1 MMKICGEN
9 SSTEGKLTLSRVF
22 YEIYLR
28 AQYRRKLGSWPNL
41 HTLKSVNEKTLYRKL
56 YGNHEFC
63 ASLADKLAVRD
74 YVKQRIGAEYLVPLI
89 ADFNRLELDSFNSLP
104 NQFAMKATHGCNW
117 NLFVRD
123 KSQLDLPKTVGY
135 FNGLLRRTYGRKSG
149 ELHYRLIPPR
159 ILVEQLLDEYGSSP
173 WNYCYF
179 CYWKGEEFR
188 SALSISSPCK
198 KLSISFDPEMNLLDT
213 NVPECEMARFADP
226 ESHRKM
232 VEIARELSR
241 GIDFVRVD
249 LYKFDGKIYFSEL
262 TFTPGAGTAV
272 IANPA
277 RRALRDR
284 MWDLDRDNP
293 RLYRQALA

>member
-1 MMKICGEN
+1 MID
-9 SSTEGKLTLSRVF
+9 SSREGSSSEAISSVSRLF

-28 AQYRRKLGSWPNL
+28 AQYRRKLGNWPSL
-41 HTLKSVNEKTLYRKL
+41 RSPTCVHEKILYRKL
-56 YGNHEFC
+56 RGNHEFC

-74 YVKQRIGAEYLVPLI
+74 YVQQRIGAEHLVPLI
-89 ADFNRLELDSFNSLP
+89 ATFNHLEPDSFERLP
-104 NQFAMKATHGCNW
+104 RQFAMKATHGCNW

-123 KSQLDLPKTVGY
+123 KAQLDVPKTISY

-159 ILVEQLLDEYGSSP
+159 IMVEQLLDENGTSP

-179 CYWKGEEFR
+179 CYWNGDTFQ

-198 KLSISFDPEMNLLDT
+198 TLSVSFDPEMHVLES
-213 NVPECEMARFADP
+213 NVPENDLARFADP
-226 ESHRKM
+226 EGHRKM
-232 VEIARELSR
+232 TEIARELSR

-262 TFTPGAGTAV
+262 TLTPGAGTV
-272 IANPA
+272 PIVNPV
-277 RRALRDR
+277 RQALRDR
-284 MWDLDRDNP
+284 MWHLDRNNP
-293 RLYRQALA
+293 LLYR

>member
-1 MMKICGEN
+1 MLNVHREN
-9 SSTEGKLTLSRVF
+9 SSNEGISPASRLF

-28 AQYRRKLGSWPNL
+28 AQYRRKLGKWPNL
-41 HTLKSVNEKTLYRKL
+41 DAPTSVKEKILYRKL
-56 YGNHEFC
+56 RGNHEFC

-74 YVKQRIGAEYLVPLI
+74 YVRERIGAEHLVPLI
-89 ADFNRLELDSFNSLP
+89 ADFNRLELDSFDSLP

-123 KSQLDLPKTVGY
+123 KSQLDLPKTAAY
-135 FNGLLRRTYGRKSG
+135 FNGLMRCTYGRKSG

-159 ILVEQLLDEYGSSP
+159 ILVEQLLDENGSSP

-179 CYWKGEEFR
+179 CYWKGQTFQ
-188 SALSISSPCK
+188 STLSISSPCK
-198 KLSISFDPEMNLLDT
+198 KLFISFDPEMNLLDS
-213 NVPECEMARFADP
+213 NIPESDIARFTDP
-226 ESHRKM
+226 ESHRTM
-232 VEIARELSR
+232 LELARELSR

-249 LYKFDGKIYFSEL
+249 LYKLGDKIYFSEL
-262 TFTPGAGTAV
+262 TFTPGAGTAL
-272 IANPA
+272 IANPV

-293 RLYRQALA
+293 RLYRQSLT